1 MKRVFLAKQ
10 KALYIIFKYFPLVKC
25 VKIADTIFKSR
36 LGWLNILREFLLFW
50 HLERMEES
58 SWPNKCQKVGS
69 DGSLER
75 GQPRKILSE
84 EIIDFEELK
93 CSKEHATKDRNA

>member
-1 MKRVFLAKQ
+1 
-10 KALYIIFKYFPLVKC
+10 
-25 VKIADTIFKSR
+25 
-36 LGWLNILREFLLFW
+36 
-50 HLERMEES
+50 MEES
-58 SWPNKCQKVGS
+58 SWLNKCQKVGS